1 MIEAIDAVRVR
12 GDSVGGVVTCIARNV
27 PRGLGCPVFDKLEAD
42 LAKAM
47 FISWFGLVFPLCYC
61 GSKLSS
67 GTFMTGSEHN
77 DEFYI
82 GEHRRDIQWRNH
94 LYENSF

>member
-47 FISWFGLVFPLCYC
+47 LSLPATKGFEFGSGF
-61 GSKLSS
+61 S

-82 GEHRRDIQWRNH
+82 GEHGRDIQWRNH